1 MDEISTG
8 LDSST
13 TFSIINTLR
22 QSAKIMDYTV
32 LVSLLQPAPE
42 TFELFDDII
51 LLSEGK
57 VVYHGPRVHVLEF
70 FESCGFK
77 CPDRKGIA
85 DFLQEVGTNLPS
97 SLESTHFLKPKHLM
111 QKLCFRLGHLTC
123 LAFQDFFSLCFGL
136 FAQSLIIERDV
147 IHR

>member
-1 MDEISTG
+1 
-8 LDSST
+8 
-13 TFSIINTLR
+13 
-22 QSAKIMDYTV
+22 MDYTV

-57 VVYHGPRVHVLEF
+57 VVYHGPRGHVLEF

-123 LAFQDFFSLCFGL
+123 LAFQDFFFSLFWSFCT
-136 FAQSLIIERDV
+136 IIDN
-147 IHR
+147 